1 MAYVRKRKSAVKT
14 VVPKKSTRKQTV
26 YEIDGFKYR
35 SRVLRDYHEEL
46 SNDKNV
52 KSFKLPT
59 LGNEQ
64 EARVKRFGAF
74 KVTINDILFDSIM
87 ESRFY
92 VYLMGLKKSKEI
104 KKFERQVTFELQEKF
119 KNKFTGKT
127 ILPIN
132 YIADFVVTDKD
143 GYVFVV
149 DVKGLET
156 PDFKIKKKLFMHK
169 YPDIQ
174 FMCVQWVAKSKE
186 WLDLDEIKKTRRARK
201 KKGK

>member
-1 MAYVRKRKSAVKT
+1 MAYVRKRKSAAKAVTK
-14 VVPKKSTRKQTV
+14 KKSTRKPII
-26 YEIDGFKYR
+26 YEIDGLKYR

-46 SNDKNV
+46 SKDKNV
-52 KSFKLPT
+52 KSFSLPT
-59 LGNEQ
+59 YGNEQ

-92 VYLMGLKKSKEI
+92 VYLMKLKDAKEI

-119 KNKFTGKT
+119 RDKFTGKV

-143 GYVFVV
+143 GDVFVV

-156 PDFKIKKKLFMHK
+156 PEFRIKKKLFMHK
-169 YPDIQ
+169 YPNMQ
-174 FMCVQWVAKSKE
+174 FMCIQWVAKSQE
-186 WLDLDEIKKTRRARK
+186 WLSLDDIKKLRKSRK
-201 KKGK
+201 KKGN

>member
-1 MAYVRKRKSAVKT
+1 MAYIRKRKAATKTQKKT
-14 VVPKKSTRKQTV
+14 VRKTAV
-26 YEIDGFKYR
+26 YEIDGVKYR
-35 SRVLRDYHEEL
+35 SKMFRDYHEEL
-46 SNDKNV
+46 SKDKNV

-64 EARVKRFGAF
+64 ESRVKRFGAY
-74 KVTINDILFDSIM
+74 KVTINNILFDSIM

-92 VYLMGLKKSKEI
+92 VYLMKLKDSKEI

-119 KNKFTGKT
+119 RNKFTGKVV
-127 ILPIN
+127 LPIN

-143 GYVFVV
+143 GEVFVV

-169 YPDIQ
+169 YPNIR
-174 FMCVQWVAKSKE
+174 FMCVQWVARSKE
-186 WLDLDEIKKTRRARK
+186 WLDLDEIKKIRKSRK
-201 KKGK
+201 KKGT